1 MTIKEQYLNL
11 KENFMS
17 NNLGVYM
24 STIQRDYFG
33 VQLDITYSVYNEESI
48 VEYIEHKGVK
58 IQDLLEDVVLDWAE
72 MQAEDDMIDPDEDNY
87 DPIDAELGG
96 NYGGTD

>member
-1 MTIKEQYLNL
+1 MH
-11 KENFMS
+11 
-17 NNLGVYM
+17 GVYM
-24 STIQRDYFG
+24 TTIQRDYIG
-33 VQLDITYSVYNEESI
+33 VQLDITYSVYNKESI

-72 MQAEDDMIDPDEDNY
+72 QQAEDAMLDEDGY
-87 DPIDAELGG
+87 DEDTMEDLYGE

>member
-1 MTIKEQYLNL
+1 
-11 KENFMS
+11 MS
-17 NNLGVYM
+17 SNLGVYM
-24 STIQRDYFG
+24 TTIQRDYHG
-33 VQLDITYSVYNEESI
+33 VQLDITYSVYNKESI

-58 IQDLLEDVVLDWAE
+58 VQDLLEDTVLDWAE
-72 MQAEDDMIDPDEDNY
+72 MQAEDDMLDPDGDDY

>member
-1 MTIKEQYLNL
+1 MRLPSPAPRTARA
-11 KENFMS
+11 
-17 NNLGVYM
+17 V
-24 STIQRDYFG
+24 
-33 VQLDITYSVYNEESI
+33 ITNSPSDSI

-58 IQDLLEDVVLDWAE
+58 VQDLLEDAVLDWAE
-72 MQAEDDMIDPDEDNY
+72 MQAEDDMLDPDGDDY

>member
-1 MTIKEQYLNL
+1 
-11 KENFMS
+11 MS
-17 NNLGVYM
+17 NNLGVYLT
-24 STIQRDYFG
+24 TIQRDYFG
-33 VQLDITYSVYNEESI
+33 VQLDITYSVYNKESI

-58 IQDLLEDVVLDWAE
+58 VQDLLEDAVLDWAE
-72 MQAEDDMIDPDEDNY
+72 MQAEDDMLDPDEDNY

>member
-1 MTIKEQYLNL
+1 
-11 KENFMS
+11 MS
-17 NNLGVYM
+17 LGIYTT
-24 STIQRDYFG
+24 TIQRDYFG
-33 VQLDITYSVYNEESI
+33 VQLDITHSVFKKVSI

-72 MQAEDDMIDPDEDNY
+72 MQAEDDMLDPDEDNY